1 MLRMAERLHLILRSE
16 RSERLEGRSPRG
28 IGSGSL
34 GAVPQ
39 APALRPGEGRLLPR
53 GFAAAGASPSGSLR
67 ARPELGTLPALGAGN
82 ARTVGGMEGMVLHDR
97 DRAARQLLDVL
108 EIGTLRAVA
117 EGDGDAVGTGPGG
130 APDPVDIALRHVR
143 NLVVDHVA
151 DAVDVDAAGCDI
163 GRDEHARGPGA
174 EVLEGALAR
183 RLRLVAV
190 DGVRPDP
197 DAVQLPG

>member
-53 GFAAAGASPSGSLR
+53 GFAAAGASPSGRLR
-67 ARPELGTLPALGAGN
+67 ARP
-82 ARTVGGMEGMVLHDR
+82 
-97 DRAARQLLDVL
+97 
-108 EIGTLRAVA
+108 
-117 EGDGDAVGTGPGG
+117 AVGTGPGG

-163 GRDEHARGPGA
+163 GRDEHARGP
-174 EVLEGALAR
+174 
-183 RLRLVAV
+183 
-190 DGVRPDP
+190 
-197 DAVQLPG
+197 